1 MGVRDSPCS
10 ERDSRSSSGRLTVM
24 TPSSSDTVIGSAMV
38 TDSSP
43 FGPLTATSWPST
55 LTSTPLGT
63 EIGIMTKRDMVF
75 TPSLPDER
83 EDFPTHTLLADLTT
97 GTQAERAQQEDDADG
112 T

>member
-1 MGVRDSPCS
+1 MSVRDSPCS

-63 EIGIMTKRDMVF
+63 EIGFLPIRDMVF
-75 TPSLPDER
+75 SPSLPDVG
-83 EDFPTHTLLADLTT
+83 EDFPTHTLLGGLTV
-97 GTQAERAQQEDDADG
+97 GQEA
-112 T
+112 